1 MPYLSNGKVRHI
13 FDSKPVDPAYIQTF
27 PEKLTARVFLS
38 QKYTSISIGG
48 SKKYGT
54 FRYRPNT
61 TLDLGVG
68 ATWKFLTLNL
78 SYGIPGLNNGTSE
91 KGKTRYLDLQTH
103 AYLKRFMVDFYGQ
116 FYKGYYISNNGKFPN
131 FPEFYKKPDLSVNL
145 LGLSANYIFNSSRF
159 SYRSTLIQNEWQKK
173 SAGTFLVGLE
183 FYYGILNSD
192 NTILPNELLLDFP
205 QRNTQK
211 LRFVNFGPSF
221 GYAYTY
227 VYKEKWFATGSVSFA
242 IASDY
247 TKEFYPSSNQN
258 NFSISSNFSYRGGI
272 GYNSKYWT
280 ASLSI
285 VNNNVQAKGASSETA
300 YVIKTGNI
308 RLTYAK
314 RLDLT
319 RKQRKALE
327 IIEKKIP

>member
-1 MPYLSNGKVRHI
+1 MPYLSYGKVRHI
-13 FDSKPVDPAYIQTF
+13 FTRKSIDPAYIQTF
-27 PEKLTARVFLS
+27 PEKLTARAFLS
-38 QKYTSISIGG
+38 KKYTSISIGG
-48 SKKYGT
+48 SKKFGT
-54 FRYRPNT
+54 FSYKPNT

-91 KGKTRYLDLQTH
+91 KGKTHYLDLQTH
-103 AYLKRFMVDFYGQ
+103 AYLKRFTIDFYGQ

-131 FPEFYKKPDLSVNL
+131 FPGYYKKPDLSVSL
-145 LGLSANYIFNSSRF
+145 LGFSTNYIFNSSRF

-192 NTILPNELLLDFP
+192 KTILPQELLLDFP
-205 QRNTQK
+205 QSNTQK

-221 GYAYTY
+221 GYAYTF
-227 VYKEKWFATGSVSFA
+227 VYKSNWFATGSVSFG
-242 IASDY
+242 ITSDY
-247 TKEFYPSSNQN
+247 SKEFYPTSTEN
-258 NFSISSNFSYRGGI
+258 NFSISSNFSYRSGI
-272 GYNSKYWT
+272 GYNSKKWT

-285 VNNNVQAKGASSETA
+285 VNNNVQAKGASSETP

-308 RLTYAK
+308 RLTYAR
-314 RLDLT
+314 RLNLS
-319 RKQRKALE
+319 RKQRKALQ
-327 IIEKKIP
+327 IIEKKMP